1 MNGVCQG
8 KTMNKMVRTK
18 LGIKPQRLT
27 EYAKNSPEA
36 KAYFLKKLVEEA
48 TEVAEAKTE
57 KELHDELG
65 DLIQVLKD
73 FLDTGL
79 IDKQRVNLSRKLK
92 KKEKGGFLCGDY
104 VQILDKE

>member
-8 KTMNKMVRTK
+8 KKMNKMVRTN
-18 LGIKPQRLT
+18 LGIDSKRLT
-27 EYAKNSPEA
+27 SLYAKSLEA
-36 KAYFLKKLVEEA
+36 KEYFLKKLVEEA

-79 IDKQRVNLSRKLK
+79 IDKERVSLSRRLK
-92 KKEKGGFLCGDY
+92 KKEKGGFLDWDY
-104 VQILDKE
+104 VYILDKE